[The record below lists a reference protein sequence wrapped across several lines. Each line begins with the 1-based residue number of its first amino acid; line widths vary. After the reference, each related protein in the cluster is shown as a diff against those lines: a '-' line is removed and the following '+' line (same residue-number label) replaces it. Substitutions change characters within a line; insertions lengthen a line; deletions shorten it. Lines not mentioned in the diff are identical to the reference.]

1 MFVFIGFR
9 DLLIKGVCFARLIAN
24 GAFVHADKI
33 KEFKTVKNLKLFY
46 MMIIDEVLS
55 FRFV

>member
-1 MFVFIGFR
+1 VFVFIGFR
-9 DLLIKGVCFARLIAN
+9 DLFIEGVSFARLIAD
-24 GAFVHADKI
+24 GAFVHADEI

-46 MMIIDEVLS
+46 MIIDEVLS

>member
-9 DLLIKGVCFARLIAN
+9 DLLIKGVCFSRLIAD

-46 MMIIDEVLS
+46 MIIYEVLS
-55 FRFV
+55 F